1 MAFIGGPLAAA
12 ILKRY
17 EWLEDKEATAYENRS
32 KVETLLGPDVWNDI
46 RDKVVLDFGCKFGL
60 EAMEMASRGA
70 REVIGVDIVEN
81 YLAAARTK
89 QEKDGI
95 PNCRF
100 VQRYEG
106 KVDVITSLDAFEH
119 FGDPDEILR
128 IMAGMLRPSGKVLIS
143 FGPPWYHPYGGHMP
157 LFPWA
162 HVLLTERALMKW
174 RSQYKTD
181 GATRFGEV
189 EGGLNQMSI
198 NRFERVV
205 ARSPFRFER
214 FEAVPMRHGPIPKV
228 HNRLTREFLT
238 SVVRCVLVHR
248 AN

>member
-1 MAFIGGPLAAA
+1 MALIGGPLAAA

-17 EWLEDKEATAYENRS
+17 EWLEDKEPTAYENRS
-32 KVETLLGPDVWNDI
+32 KVETLLGPHLWNEI
-46 RDKVVLDFGCKFGL
+46 RGKVVLDFGCKFGI
-60 EAMEMASRGA
+60 EAMEMATRGA
-70 REVIGVDIVEN
+70 REVIGIDIVED
-81 YLAAARTK
+81 YLAVARAG
-89 QEKDGI
+89 QEKAGI
-95 PNCRF
+95 RNCRF
-100 VQRYEG
+100 VQRYED

-119 FGDPDEILR
+119 FGDPEDILR
-128 IMAGMLRPSGKVLIS
+128 IMARLLQPSGKVLVS
-143 FGPPWYHPYGGHMP
+143 FGPTWYHPYGGHFP

-198 NRFERVV
+198 ARFERVI
-205 ARSPFRFER
+205 ARSPFRFEH
-214 FEAVPMRHGPIPKV
+214 FEAVPIHRGPIPKL

-238 SVVRCVLVHR
+238 SIVRCVLVHR
-248 AN
+248 

>member
-1 MAFIGGPLAAA
+1 MALIGGPLAKA

-17 EWLEDKEATAYENRS
+17 EWLEDKEPTAYVNRS
-32 KVETLLGPDVWNDI
+32 KVETLLGPHLWNAI
-46 RDKVVLDFGCKFGL
+46 QGKVVLDFGCKFGT
-60 EAMEMASRGA
+60 EALEMASRGA
-70 REVIGVDIVEN
+70 REVVGLDIMEE
-81 YLAAARTK
+81 YLAVARAA
-89 QEKDGI
+89 QEKAGI
-95 PNCRF
+95 RNCRF

-106 KVDVITSLDAFEH
+106 KVDVITTLDAFEH
-119 FGDPDEILR
+119 FGDPADILR
-128 IMAGMLRPSGKVLIS
+128 IMAGLLRPSGKVLVS

-181 GATRFGEV
+181 GAMRFGEV

-198 NRFERVV
+198 SRFEHLV
-205 ARSPFRFER
+205 AGSPFRFEH
-214 FEAVPMRHGPIPKV
+214 FEAVPIRQGPIPKL
-228 HNRLTREFLT
+228 HNRMTREFLT

-248 AN
+248 G